1 MLANKRLPENIFKT
15 STRVKSLLI
24 LFFLLF
30 LFLFV
35 CLSILYGYKLI
46 TDEDKLGSNPERN
59 GTKRKMS
66 PKEEEDDKD
75 KKKKARTTFSG
86 RQIFEL
92 EKQFE
97 LKKYLSASE
106 RAELATLL
114 NVTDTQV
121 RKGGFKKTN
130 ILRVILRLTV

>member
-1 MLANKRLPENIFKT
+1 MPIILNCTLCIFLHF
-15 STRVKSLLI
+15 V
-24 LFFLLF
+24 LFKFA
-30 LFLFV
+30 
-35 CLSILYGYKLI
+35 I
-46 TDEDKLGSNPERN
+46 DEDKLGSKTERN
-59 GTKRKMS
+59 GTKRK
-66 PKEEEDDKD
+66 KEDDEDDKE

-121 RKGGFKKTN
+121 
-130 ILRVILRLTV
+130 